1 MPVLRSVR
9 SAIAKAV
16 RRAIG
21 VISDTLYSV
30 AGEKPPLVADYVEEY
45 YRGINVASFSDTIS
59 HSRSSNATMTDGYGP
74 ELVTNGD
81 FSSTDIS
88 SLTASNA
95 TLSVAHG
102 RLRIQNQTS
111 AYGYA
116 ALTLTTEIG
125 KAYILTVDI
134 LPGET
139 DILLRV
145 GTTFGGDQLF
155 VKGYPNP
162 DVQEEVCFT
171 ATTTT
176 TYIRLGV
183 NSNVNERYVEFD
195 NVSVRAMPVIKWAP
209 HNLLSYSEDFT
220 NGAYNKAGAGVTAD
234 QATAPD
240 GTTTADL
247 LTSSNTTAQHQIQSP
262 TVSFVSGQKY
272 TNTWFVKS
280 GTHDYVQVL
289 FFTSAFGSN
298 AYANFDLSTGATG
311 TVGSAAT
318 ASITDVGNDWY
329 RLEVTADVTATATSR
344 TSLNFVTSSTASRNE
359 NWDADGT
366 ETVYIWGV
374 HLYRSDLGGM
384 VDNPDRGDSYVP
396 NASRP
401 VTGIE
406 LLANGSF
413 PVNGDLTG
421 WTAMSASAAVVNNQL
436 VVTDDGLDGTG
447 GRAYYIVATE
457 IGKRYE
463 VSYDKISSVANGASV
478 YASVNSSYGTNLGG
492 GYTAAGGHS
501 HYFTFVATTTTSH
514 IIAVTGS
521 SSGGSATFDNFSVK
535 EVIGNPNA
543 QKFAPRRNHHRFNG
557 TEWVNEGLLHEKDS
571 SRTNLLPFGLEFQD
585 HSAAGSTKTN
595 NQGIAPDGTNT
606 ATKLTEGTSTG
617 GHYINKLVNTTPSVE
632 STLSVYV
639 KQGSTNRSVYLRT
652 NNQGTNDFIVFDF
665 ATASITDRGA
675 GVTNE
680 YVEAVGNGWYRI
692 ALSYLNSSSAGTGYI
707 VAFSNSTTPGS
718 GIPSYTGDGTS
729 HFFVWGGQFEVGSQP
744 SSIIPTQGST
754 VTRNEDRLEI
764 FSSNLPWPEPE
775 YLSGELIVNGTFENL
790 DNLTAGSAAALSL
803 VTRNGSNAL
812 RVTATSTLQGYARQ
826 EVTVSP
832 GKVYHL
838 SCYLH
843 AEVNCAAIVVFQ
855 QNLRQT
861 GVPYIGLVPGQNDFY
876 LELEGSS
883 DSVFLLLQVGGAPT
897 NGSYLEID
905 ALSLKEIKPRAVSIA
920 MEGKVNYGDIDAYN
934 TVEFYRWY
942 KDATNFLTMSLTT
955 NESFEGRY
963 IGIHEAKDDYQQ
975 VTPSVDTVEPG
986 MNRPYTVACRYTQNE
1001 LRMAEQGLVYTA
1013 NTALTHLADL
1023 SNSNFELGRIYSGTI
1038 KNFRIWA
1045 EDIGDTGLVDATK
1058 PSTATSLDWE
1068 FDTQQTSSIDRGVG
1082 Y

>member
-21 VISDTLYSV
+21 VITDTLYSV

-59 HSRSSNATMTDGYGP
+59 HTRSSNATMTDGYGP

-102 RLRIQNQTS
+102 RLRVQNQTS

-162 DVQEEVCFT
+162 DVQEEVCFI

-209 HNLLSYSEDFT
+209 HNYCIYSEDPTQSNFNEVNLTISEAASVSAPDATMGVHKISFDGAAGDNVYIT
-220 NGAYNKAGAGVTAD
+220 NGSTTIRGGVSGTFAVFAKAVSSATTIRMRIWDNGSTGAQYVDKSVSAD
-234 QATAPD
+234 SWTLLSHEAT
-240 GTTTADL
+240 
-247 LTSSNTTAQHQIQSP
+247 TSSNSTTSNFALYNNS
-262 TVSFVSGQKY
+262 SGDA
-272 TNTWFVKS
+272 S
-280 GTHDYVQVL
+280 DIYVWG
-289 FFTSAFGSN
+289 FHIFRSA
-298 AYANFDLSTGATG
+298 
-311 TVGSAAT
+311 
-318 ASITDVGNDWY
+318 
-329 RLEVTADVTATATSR
+329 
-344 TSLNFVTSSTASRNE
+344 
-359 NWDADGT
+359 
-366 ETVYIWGV
+366 
-374 HLYRSDLGGM
+374 LGGM
-384 VDNPDRGDSYVP
+384 VYNPDRGDSYVP

-421 WTAMSASAAVVNNQL
+421 WTTMSASAAVVNNQL
-436 VVTDDGLDGTG
+436 VVTDDGLDATG

-463 VSYDKISSVANGASV
+463 VSYDKISSVANGASI

-521 SSGGSATFDNFSVK
+521 SSGGTATFDNFSVK

-543 QKFAPRRNHHRFNG
+543 QEFAPRRNHHRFNG
-557 TEWVNEGLLHEKDS
+557 TEWVNEGLLHETS
-571 SRTNLLPFGLEFQD
+571 TTTNELIYSNSNFN
-585 HSAAGSTKTN
+585 AGSSYGTSIAY
-595 NQGIAPDGTNT
+595 NQLISPTGALDGHTLTSDTSSGIHVLPQTFLFGTGFTYIASYYVKKGTQRYVSLEAGNT
-606 ATKLTEGTSTG
+606 AIWPATVIFDLDEGVVDTETNGQG
-617 GHYINKLVNTTPSVE
+617 FIE
-632 STLSVYV
+632 S
-639 KQGSTNRSVYLRT
+639 
-652 NNQGTNDFIVFDF
+652 
-665 ATASITDRGA
+665 
-675 GVTNE
+675 
-680 YVEAVGNGWYRI
+680 VGNGWYRI
-692 ALSYLNSSSAGTGYI
+692 ASQATSTGSGNTNINLYMLDNSKNRSFVGAGTETLHAAHRMLCTGNQLTSY
-707 VAFSNSTTPGS
+707 VPTDGS
-718 GIPSYTGDGTS
+718 
-729 HFFVWGGQFEVGSQP
+729 SQ
-744 SSIIPTQGST
+744 
-754 VTRNEDRLEI
+754 TRSPDELEI

-775 YLSGELIVNGTFENL
+775 YLGSELLLNGTFDTL
-790 DNLTAGSAAALSL
+790 DNLTPLSGASLSL
-803 VTRNGSNAL
+803 VTRDGNSVL
-812 RVTATSTLQGYARQ
+812 RVTATGTGQASARQ
-826 EVTVSP
+826 SVTIYP

-843 AEVNCAAIVVFQ
+843 AEVNCVAIAVFGG
-855 QNLRQT
+855 NLRQT
-861 GVPYIGLVPGQNDFY
+861 GVPYVSLVPGQNDLY
-876 LELEGSS
+876 IELDGSTES
-883 DSVFLLLQVGGAPT
+883 TMLALQVGGSPT

-905 ALSLKEIKPRAVSIA
+905 NVSLKEIKPRAVSIS

-942 KDATNFLTMSLTT
+942 KDSTNFLSMSLTT
-955 NESFEGRY
+955 NSSFEGRY

-986 MNRPYTVACRYTQNE
+986 VNRPYTVACRYTQNE
-1001 LRMAEQGLVYTA
+1001 MRMAEQGLVYTA

-1058 PSTATSLDWE
+1058 PSTTTSLDWE

>member
-59 HSRSSNATMTDGYGP
+59 HTRSSNATMTDGYGP

-102 RLRIQNQTS
+102 RLRVQNQTS

-162 DVQEEVCFT
+162 DVQEEVCFI

-209 HNLLSYSEDFT
+209 HNLLTYSEDLT
-220 NGAYNKAGAGVTAD
+220 NGAYNKAGANVTAD
-234 QATAPD
+234 QITAPD
-240 GTTTADL
+240 GTMTSDL
-247 LTSSNTTAQHQIQSP
+247 LTSSATTAQHQIQTP
-262 TVSFVSGQKY
+262 TISFVSGEKY

-289 FFTSAFGSN
+289 FFTAAFGSN
-298 AYANFDLSTGATG
+298 AYANFDLSTGAAG

-318 ASITDVGNDWY
+318 ASITDVGDDWY
-329 RLEVTADVTATATSR
+329 RLEVTADVTTTASTR
-344 TSLNFVTSSTASRNE
+344 TALNFVTSTTASRNE
-359 NWDADGT
+359 TWGADGT
-366 ETVYIWGV
+366 ETVYVWGA

-396 NASRP
+396 TASRP
-401 VTGIE
+401 VTGLE

-421 WTAMSASAAVVNNQL
+421 WTTMSASAAVVNNQL
-436 VVTDDGLDGTG
+436 VVTDDGDDGTG

-521 SSGGSATFDNFSVK
+521 SSGGTATFDNFSVK
-535 EVIGNPNA
+535 EVIGTPDA
-543 QKFAPRRNHHRFNG
+543 AKYAPRRNHHRFNG
-557 TEWVNEGLLHEKDS
+557 TEWVNEGLLHETEGE
-571 SRTNLLPFGLEFQD
+571 TNLFLYSHAFDNSYWAKAQCSVTPN
-585 HSAAGSTKTN
+585 AGM
-595 NQGIAPDGTNT
+595 APDGTNT
-606 ATKLTEGTSTG
+606 AFKIVENSATNVARHVTRGGGTLAQSTQ
-617 GHYINKLVNTTPSVE
+617 YTA
-632 STLSVYV
+632 
-639 KQGSTNRSVYLRT
+639 SVYLKKGTRT
-652 NNQGTNDFIVFDF
+652 KAKINFFTGNASHTGKYDLENGT
-665 ATASITDRGA
+665 
-675 GVTNE
+675 
-680 YVEAVGNGWYRI
+680 VEAAVGASAATIEDVGNGWYRCSVTSTSASVNTANI
-692 ALSYLNSSSAGTGYI
+692 AIGPLDDAYNSAYDGDGSSYLYAWG
-707 VAFSNSTTPGS
+707 AQLE
-718 GIPSYTGDGTS
+718 TS
-729 HFFVWGGQFEVGSQP
+729 PHP
-744 SSIIPTQGST
+744 SSYIPTTGAT
-754 VTRNEDRLEI
+754 VYRAIDILQI

-775 YLSGELIVNGTFENL
+775 YLGSELLLNSTFDNL
-790 DNLTAGSAAALSL
+790 DNLTTGSAATLSL

-812 RVTATSTLQGYARQ
+812 RVTATSTLQAYARQ

-843 AEVNCAAIVVFQ
+843 AEVNCSAIIVFER
-855 QNLRQT
+855 NLRQT
-861 GVPYIGLVPGQNDFY
+861 GVPYVSLVPGQNDFY

-883 DSVFLLLQVGGAPT
+883 DSRFFLLQVGGAPT

-905 ALSLKEIKPRAVSIA
+905 NVSLKEIKPLAVSIS
-920 MEGKVNYGDIDAYN
+920 MEGKVNYGDKDAYN

-955 NESFEGRY
+955 NSSFEGRY
-963 IGIHEAKDDYQQ
+963 IGIHEAKNDYQQ

-986 MNRPYTVACRYTQNE
+986 VNRPYTVACRYSLND
-1001 LRMAEQGLVYTA
+1001 LRMAEQGIVYNS
-1013 NTALTHLADL
+1013 NTAVTHLADL
-1023 SNSNFELGRIYSGTI
+1023 SNSNFELARIYSGTI

-1045 EDIGDTGLVDATK
+1045 EDIGETGLVDATK
-1058 PSTATSLDWE
+1058 PSTTTSLDWE